1 MGRIKMIV
9 AAIVGVVL
17 VLVTFNLLPALF
29 GQVDSLAGPF
39 FDSAV
44 DTNRQHFT
52 KVFLGVSGNVE
63 PGPREYNVATE
74 VFGGPGATLFGS
86 EVTITVPAITTTAT
100 AVEAGATIYNERGR
114 AIGATSAVGANNSIA
129 AANYTL
135 NPGIVWQTAPPILT
149 MFGNINTLLLALFPL
164 VTSLAF
170 LSMSATILWRYGTG
184 GINGLS
190 GHIVTVGLTLVFV
203 IVFLALGPKAIS
215 SVLAVNVPL
224 PFSVEP
230 YVVTRWPP
238 RIVDLALA
246 LIPSVYMASILGITA
261 TTISQIVKAA
271 AGGKGGSTRSD
282 VLTVARC
289 EPRDVG

>member
-9 AAIVGVVL
+9 AAIVGVAL
-17 VLVTFNLLPALF
+17 VLVSEALYPTLVW
-29 GQVDSLAGPF
+29 QVDGLSRPF

-63 PGPREYNVATE
+63 PGPREYNVTTE
-74 VFGGPGATLFGS
+74 VFGGPGSTLFGS
-86 EVTITVPAITTTAT
+86 EVTINLPAITTTAE

-114 AIGATSAVGANNSIA
+114 AIGTTNAVGANNSIA
-129 AANYTL
+129 AANYIL

-149 MFGNINTLLLALFPL
+149 MFGNINTLLLGLFPL

-203 IVFLALGPKAIS
+203 IVFLALGPTAIS
-215 SVLAVNVPL
+215 SVLAVNEAVIE
-224 PFSVEP
+224 SADVEL
-230 YVVTRWPP
+230 VV
-238 RIVDLALA
+238 A
-246 LIPSVYMASILGITA
+246 LIPSVYMAGILGVTA
-261 TTISQIVKAA
+261 ITISRTVNAA
-271 AGGKGGSTRSD
+271 AVTKEARLG
-282 VLTVARC
+282 LTS
-289 EPRDVG
+289 